1 MSTINTAPNI
11 ARPDD
16 FYARL
21 VSLHDGLDMQA
32 SAVVN
37 AKLIFLLANHIGDE
51 DVLRQALNLAAARRP
66 APQPET
72 ACARAA

>member
-1 MSTINTAPNI
+1 MSTINLAPNI

-21 VSLHDGLDMQA
+21 VSLHDGLDIQA
-32 SAVVN
+32 SAVIN

-51 DVLRQALNLAAARRP
+51 DVLHQALTMAAAKQP
-66 APQPET
+66 MPQAP
-72 ACARAA
+72 CAQAA